1 MITPYFNINDMKAN
15 EAVEFYKKAFNGEIK
30 QLTKV
35 KDAPG
40 NAPFKVTSENENA
53 VLHAMIQFWGDN
65 IFFLSDGHHNL
76 TIGDNI
82 RMTIVNKNKEELSQA
97 YNILKEDAEI
107 EQEPEETFFA
117 EYFTVLKDKYGIR
130 WQLTLPKQQ

>member
-1 MITPYFNINDMKAN
+1 
-15 EAVEFYKKAFNGEIK
+15 
-30 QLTKV
+30 
-35 KDAPG
+35 
-40 NAPFKVTSENENA
+40 
-53 VLHAMIQFWGDN
+53 
-65 IFFLSDGHHNL
+65 
-76 TIGDNI
+76 
-82 RMTIVNKNKEELSQA
+82 MTIVNKNKEELSQA